1 MPVHQIL
8 EMPYEEFL
16 GWFKYFNMR
25 PVGWREDNRTA
36 MLLNAQGVKK
46 KPQELFSSLKTVSSQ
61 GTRSSTHIDPNLMK
75 LLKSAK
81 QGDHWDPSTNPEKE
95 VEEEN
100 DYAQFKGGG

>member
-16 GWFKYFNMR
+16 GWFKYFNLR

-46 KPQELFSSLKTVSSQ
+46 KPYELFDSLRAL
-61 GTRSSTHIDPNLMK
+61 RSGAKKSTIDPNFLK
-75 LLKSAK
+75 LLNTAK
-81 QGDHWDPSTNPEKE
+81 GGDDWNPEYDLNEGKE
-95 VEEEN
+95 
-100 DYAQFKGGG
+100 DYAQFKSSG